1 MDTPANLNTFLGIM
15 AFYAILTYVVFPF
28 VYYNFVE
35 KTLKGA
41 GKGFILG
48 SVVSVLLWALVGS
61 KMV

>member
-1 MDTPANLNTFLGIM
+1 MDSSSSLNTFLGIM
-15 AFYAILTYVVFPF
+15 AFYAILTYVIFPY
-28 VYYNFVE
+28 VYFLYVE

-48 SVVSVLLWALVGS
+48 SIVSILLWSLVGS

>member
-1 MDTPANLNTFLGIM
+1 MNLSPKFITFAGIM
-15 AFYAILTYVVFPF
+15 AFYAILTYVIFPYIYF
-28 VYYNFVE
+28 LYVE

-48 SVVSVLLWALVGS
+48 SVVSVLLWFSFGS

>member
-1 MDTPANLNTFLGIM
+1 MDFSPKFNLFVGIM
-15 AFYAILTYVVFPF
+15 VFYALLTYVIFPYI
-28 VYYNFVE
+28 YYANVE

-48 SVVSVLLWALVGS
+48 SVVSVLLWVLFGS

>member
-1 MDTPANLNTFLGIM
+1 MADSSKFNMFVGIM
-15 AFYAILTYVVFPF
+15 VFYAILTYVIVPYI
-28 VYYNFVE
+28 YYVNVE

-48 SVVSVLLWALVGS
+48 SVISVLLWMFFGS

>member
-1 MDTPANLNTFLGIM
+1 MNFSPQFNTFAGIM
-15 AFYAILTYVVFPF
+15 AFYAILTYVVFPMIYF
-28 VYYNFVE
+28 LYVE

-48 SVVSVLLWALVGS
+48 SVISVLLWVLAGS

>member
-1 MDTPANLNTFLGIM
+1 MDFPPKFNTFLGIM
-15 AFYAILTYVVFPF
+15 ALYAILTYVIFPY
-28 VYYNFVE
+28 VYFLYVE

-48 SVVSVLLWALVGS
+48 SIVSVLLWSLVGS